1 MGHTVFLVLKEYE
14 KATNAKVNVDK
25 TEALWVGKWKNRTDK
40 PLNLK
45 WTNSHIKFLGIY
57 VGNKVGASGTKNIAD
72 LNFAEQIESIK
83 NKMSYWRGKG
93 VSIMGRAKVL
103 NIFILSRL
111 WYRTQVITPSKEHF
125 NTLNKMIRDF
135 IWNDKKGGRIR
146 QGVLNLSNMQ
156 GGIQLV
162 DIDTKIKTQRVQR
175 IMKILKMDKDTFE
188 RFLADSLI
196 GLNNSLGLNG
206 ISYGIMKNLN
216 RIKQIE
222 HFFIKKLF

>member
-1 MGHTVFLVLKEYE
+1 
-14 KATNAKVNVDK
+14 
-25 TEALWVGKWKNRTDK
+25 
-40 PLNLK
+40 
-45 WTNSHIKFLGIY
+45 
-57 VGNKVGASGTKNIAD
+57 
-72 LNFAEQIESIK
+72 
-83 NKMSYWRGKG
+83 
-93 VSIMGRAKVL
+93 
-103 NIFILSRL
+103 
-111 WYRTQVITPSKEHF
+111 
-125 NTLNKMIRDF
+125 MIRDF

-216 RIKQIE
+216 RINK
-222 HFFIKKLF
+222 